1 MRLTKYGHACVRVE
15 HEGETI
21 VLDPGAFT
29 EPEALTGATAVL
41 ITHEHFDHF
50 DGDRLRQALDA
61 NPALRVWT
69 TDSVAAQLTGLA
81 GRVTTVGHGDRFD
94 LGAVEVEV
102 HGTWHAEIH
111 PDLPLVPNSG
121 FLLGGTVFHPGDALT
136 VPDRP
141 VDTLLLPLHAP
152 WSRVAH
158 LIDYVRAVK
167 PRQAYQVHDVL
178 LSDIGRTLTSSMLG
192 ERGPGT
198 GAPLTL
204 LATGESVELPA

>member
-15 HEGETI
+15 HEGEAI

-50 DGDRLRQALDA
+50 DGQRLRAALEAD
-61 NPALRVWT
+61 PALRVWT
-69 TDSVAAQLTGLA
+69 TDAVAAQLTGLG
-81 GRVTTVGHGDRFD
+81 GRVTAVGHGDRFD
-94 LGAVEVEV
+94 IGAVEVEV
-102 HGTWHAEIH
+102 HGDWHAEIH
-111 PDLPLVPNSG
+111 PEIPLVRNSG

-136 VPDRP
+136 VPERQ

-152 WSRVAH
+152 WSRLAH
-158 LIDYVRAVK
+158 LVDYLREVK

-178 LSDIGRTLTSSMLG
+178 LSEAGRGVTSSLLG

-198 GAPLTL
+198 GVPLTL
-204 LATGESVELPA
+204 LAPGESVELPA